1 MSSER
6 TTNLTVTFSQAV
18 QHMSNWVDQLFT
30 NLEPYLWVEV
40 GLLKLSKHPS
50 IATVKLLNEHVCLL
64 NDVSRYPSK
73 GVTYPLGLRFR
84 QQQQQMEH
92 VYSPT
97 GTTKPETDRAMGST
111 ETVLDSSRMLRGASE
126 CLLTVE

>member
-1 MSSER
+1 
-6 TTNLTVTFSQAV
+6 
-18 QHMSNWVDQLFT
+18 MSNCVDQLFT
-30 NLEPYLWVEV
+30 NLEPYLWVEI

-97 GTTKPETDRAMGST
+97 GTTKPETHRAMGST
-111 ETVLDSSRMLRGASE
+111 ETVLDSSRMLRGAPE